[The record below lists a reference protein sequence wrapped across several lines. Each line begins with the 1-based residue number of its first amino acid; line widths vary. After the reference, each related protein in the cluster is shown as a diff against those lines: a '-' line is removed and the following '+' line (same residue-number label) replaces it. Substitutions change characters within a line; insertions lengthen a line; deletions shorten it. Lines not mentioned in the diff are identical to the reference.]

1 MKETEQLKQWRQ
13 SSPENEAEYLLIV
26 AGWGHSFN
34 NKRKYESS
42 KEEAFGNLL
51 KTLEERRVKRFIP
64 VWMARSAAAV
74 FIFFCAVFAYQL
86 LTVDKK
92 DDNVVIS
99 SGDNTRTISLEDGT
113 KVWLNKNSGLTFSK
127 HFEKDTRNVI
137 LTGEG
142 YFEVAKDPSKPFII
156 QAGNSKTTVLGT
168 AFNIN
173 MKNKRE
179 VEISVVEGKVQ
190 FSDMLDTDFKVLT
203 QGEKAVMESDTRK
216 ITKQPLK
223 GSNTLSWKTGIL
235 RFDQTALKE
244 VIADLEKFYE
254 TDIELATELENIPIT
269 FTLTNTPLDQVMELL
284 KNLETMK
291 IEKKDNTYY
300 LTP

>member
-1 MKETEQLKQWRQ
+1 MKIPYDLIGRFLSGEATVKETEQLKQWRQ

-113 KVWLNKNSGLTFSK
+113 KVK
-127 HFEKDTRNVI
+127 
-137 LTGEG
+137 
-142 YFEVAKDPSKPFII
+142 
-156 QAGNSKTTVLGT
+156 T
-168 AFNIN
+168 AFQLLAD
-173 MKNKRE
+173 RVASYTPE
-179 VEISVVEGKVQ
+179 WAAEI
-190 FSDMLDTDFKVLT
+190 
-203 QGEKAVMESDTRK
+203 
-216 ITKQPLK
+216 
-223 GSNTLSWKTGIL
+223 TGIS
-235 RFDQTALKE
+235 
-244 VIADLEKFYE
+244 ADTIRSLAHEMGIMARDNK
-254 TDIELATELENIPIT
+254 IELPIAWT
-269 FTLTNTPLDQVMELL
+269 DAWGEEHQSTR
-284 KNLETMK
+284 
-291 IEKKDNTYY
+291 
-300 LTP
+300 